1 MSEQILDEHEKMVNR
16 GMTMDRA
23 FHDDFV
29 QMQYEEEKDAAATV
43 ESREVK
49 EINAQA
55 NNFYNIVSSS
65 SYL

>member
-1 MSEQILDEHEKMVNR
+1 
-16 GMTMDRA
+16 MTMDRA

-43 ESREVK
+43 ERREVK
-49 EINAQA
+49 ETNAQA
-55 NNFYNIVSSS
+55 NNLYNIVSSS